1 MQQLSSSG
9 PLKHLVLVSRVILRS
24 AELWQ
29 VWLKVACVQ
38 LVCLVLAQHRLGQ
51 RSWKGWISQFLSKQG
66 QSSSFFHWKHQKF
79 KFFFVKSSSFFCHVI
94 WSRTY
99 VRDRK
104 SARTLYSSKIPA
116 AELQCDFCCVLSL
129 FNREIM
135 HRLCVNTSSDLIF
148 YSVIIFLQNI
158 QVLFMYEIR
167 IYQHHLLSSGPKGC
181 PRISQSSGPRTYRR
195 NEPVHRV
202 MTVSGRLL
210 LLLSHYWYPS
220 HPAMSLLRED
230 TILSI

>member
-1 MQQLSSSG
+1 M
-9 PLKHLVLVSRVILRS
+9 
-24 AELWQ
+24 
-29 VWLKVACVQ
+29 
-38 LVCLVLAQHRLGQ
+38 
-51 RSWKGWISQFLSKQG
+51 
-66 QSSSFFHWKHQKF
+66 
-79 KFFFVKSSSFFCHVI
+79 KSSSFFCHVI
-94 WSRTY
+94 SY

-104 SARTLYSSKIPA
+104 SARTLYSSKVPA
-116 AELQCDFCCVLSL
+116 AALQCDFCCVLSL

-167 IYQHHLLSSGPKGC
+167 IYQHHLLSNGPKGC
-181 PRISQSSGPRTYRR
+181 PRISQSSGPKGCPRISQSRTYRR

-210 LLLSHYWYPS
+210 LLLSHY
-220 HPAMSLLRED
+220 
-230 TILSI
+230 